1 MFSIGDV
8 VSNTSHCWRIYFF
21 RPQTFWLDIR
31 SVMTYILVVVW
42 LDISIASAPYL
53 RQRVLIIHFTVLFV
67 IAFSA
72 FHSIRS
78 RIFHPLHAGAVFS
91 SPAFSTI
98 VIMVLR
104 FPVSRFPPLHFWR
117 CRVFRSRSRI
127 FSRPGLITILRR
139 FMHYV
144 FRLRSRSKQ
153 TSSVVLFGCLRG
165 DARI

>member
-1 MFSIGDV
+1 MSCLTLRTADV
-8 VSNTSHCWRIYFF
+8 YIFF

-42 LDISIASAPYL
+42 LDISIVSAPYL

-91 SPAFSTI
+91 SLAFSTPAFLT
-98 VIMVLR
+98 VPR
-104 FPVSRFPPLHFWR
+104 FPFSQ
-117 CRVFRSRSRI
+117 
-127 FSRPGLITILRR
+127 FSRPLRR
-139 FMHYV
+139 PSFSSRRCTNLEQSSTAQHITSAPSLPV
-144 FRLRSRSKQ
+144 FCSRLK
-153 TSSVVLFGCLRG
+153 TYLFELCYL
-165 DARI
+165 